1 MELDTIFCMSRDK
14 TYSLLFIDRIK
25 SGDEEAF
32 KEFFFDHY
40 NDVFRFIYR
49 MTQNKETSK
58 DLTQDTFFNFYKS
71 LDKLNPTIPPNY
83 YLFRIA
89 KNLTLN
95 YLTRKEIVSN
105 FDPDDEDTIN
115 SFFESPESE
124 YNASFVEDDIQK
136 AIQTLPNRCRAV
148 FILSRYHNL
157 SYQEISETL
166 EISIQTV
173 KNQINKAIS
182 ILRKKLSHYLD

>member
-1 MELDTIFCMSRDK
+1 MSRDK
-14 TYSLLFIDRIK
+14 TYSLLFIERIK
-25 SGDEEAF
+25 SGDEDAF

-40 NDVFRFIYR
+40 NDVFRFVYR
-49 MTQNKETSK
+49 MTLNKEAAK
-58 DLTQDTFFNFYKS
+58 DLTQDTFLNFYES
-71 LDKLNPTIPPNY
+71 LDKLNPSIPPNY

-95 YLTRKEIVSN
+95 YLTRKELISS
-105 FDPDDEDTIN
+105 FDPDDEFYIN
-115 SFFESPESE
+115 LFSENPENE
-124 YNASFVEDDIQK
+124 YSLSFVEDDIQK
-136 AIQTLPNRCRAV
+136 AIQTLPNRCRAI

-157 SYQEISETL
+157 SYQEIAETL

>member
-1 MELDTIFCMSRDK
+1 MSKEK
-14 TYSLLFIDRIK
+14 TYTLLFINRIK

-49 MTQNKETSK
+49 MTQNRETAK
-58 DLTQDTFFNFYKS
+58 DLTQDTFLNFYKS
-71 LDKLNPTIPPNY
+71 LEKLNPSIPPNY

-95 YLTRKEIVSN
+95 YLSRKELISN
-105 FDPDDEDTIN
+105 FDPEDEKSIN
-115 SFFESPESE
+115 SYFENPEDE
-124 YNASFVEDDIQK
+124 YTSNFIEDDIQK
-136 AIQTLPNRCRAV
+136 AIETLPNRCRAV

-157 SYQEISETL
+157 SYQEISVTL

>member
-1 MELDTIFCMSRDK
+1 MNREK
-14 TYSLLFIDRIK
+14 TYSLLFIDRIR

-49 MTQNKETSK
+49 MTQNKEASK

-71 LDKLNPTIPPNY
+71 LDKLIPSTPPNY

-105 FDPDDEDTIN
+105 FDPDDEESIN
-115 SFFESPESE
+115 SYYENPENE
-124 YNASFVEDDIQK
+124 YYSSFVEDDIKK
-136 AIQTLPNRCRAV
+136 AIETLPNRCRAV

-157 SYQEISETL
+157 SYQEISEIL

>member
-1 MELDTIFCMSRDK
+1 MSREK
-14 TYSLLFIDRIK
+14 SYNLLFIDRIK

-49 MTQNKETSK
+49 MTHNREAAK
-58 DLTQDTFFNFYKS
+58 DLTQDTFLNFYNS
-71 LDKLNPTIPPNY
+71 LNKLNSSIPPNY

-89 KNLTLN
+89 RNLTLN
-95 YLTRKEIVSN
+95 FLTRKELVSN
-105 FDPDDEDTIN
+105 FDPDDENSIN
-115 SFFESPESE
+115 AFFENPENDYT
-124 YNASFVEDDIQK
+124 YNFVEDDIKK
-136 AIQTLPNRCRAV
+136 AIETLPNRCRAV
-148 FILSRYHNL
+148 FVLSRYHNL

-166 EISIQTV
+166 EISLQTV
-173 KNQINKAIS
+173 KNQINKAIA